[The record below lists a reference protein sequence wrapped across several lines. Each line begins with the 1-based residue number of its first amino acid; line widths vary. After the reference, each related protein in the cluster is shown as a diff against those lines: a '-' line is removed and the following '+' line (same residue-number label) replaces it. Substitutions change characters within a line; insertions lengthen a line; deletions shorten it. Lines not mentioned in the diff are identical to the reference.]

1 MTPQK
6 FLFVSLE
13 GLIGDTAWQV
23 AKEGHDVKY
32 FIRNEEE
39 REIADGFVSKSADWE
54 QDADWADVIVFDDV
68 LGQGTEAHRLRQA
81 GKLVVGG
88 TPYTDRLEDDR
99 AFGQAELRAAGVS
112 IIPQRDFTSF
122 DDAIEFVRA
131 NPNRYVI
138 KPSGEA
144 QNMKGLLFV
153 GEEEDGHDVI
163 QVLDDYKRAWS
174 EKIRD
179 FQLQRRVLGVE
190 VATGAFFNGSEF
202 LTPICVN
209 FEHKKLFP
217 GDIGPSTGEMGTAM
231 FWSEPNRIFNATLK
245 KMEARLRE
253 EGYIG
258 YIDVN
263 CIVNANGIY
272 PLEFTARFGYPT
284 ISIQQEGLNTPLGE
298 LLHGLASGT
307 LSRLRARGGFQ
318 IGVRIVVPPFPFT
331 DPERFQ
337 STSKD
342 AMILFK
348 TASREGIHIED
359 VKLVNDEWLVTGTS
373 GVVLIV
379 CGVGPTMR
387 QAQRQAY
394 NRVRNVMIPNMY
406 YREDIGDRWSEEDSD
421 RLHAWGYLRES

>member
-1 MTPQK
+1 MPRK

-13 GLIGDTAWQV
+13 GLIGDTAWTV
-23 AKEGHDVKY
+23 AKEGHHVRY
-32 FIRNEEE
+32 FIANQEE
-39 REIADGFVSKSADWE
+39 RQIADGFVEKSDDWRR
-54 QDADWADVIVFDDV
+54 DANWADVIVFDDV
-68 LGQGTEAHRLRQA
+68 LGQGTEAQRLRRQ

-99 AFGQAELRAAGVS
+99 AFGQEELRAAGVG
-112 IIPQRDFTSF
+112 IIQQKNFTSF
-122 DDAIEFVRA
+122 DEAIEFVRT

-153 GEEEDGHDVI
+153 GEEEDGQDVL
-163 QVLDDYKRAWS
+163 QVLGDYKRAWS
-174 EKIRD
+174 DKISH
-179 FQLQRRVLGVE
+179 FQLQRRIQGVE
-190 VATGAFFNGSEF
+190 VATGAFFNSREF
-202 LTPICVN
+202 VTPICVN

-245 KMEARLRE
+245 KMESRLRD
-253 EGYIG
+253 EGYVG

-284 ISIQQEGLNTPLGE
+284 ISIQHEGLLTPMNE
-298 LLHGLASGT
+298 LLHGIASGE
-307 LSRLRARGGFQ
+307 LSKLRARGGFQ
-318 IGVRIVVPPFPFT
+318 VGVRVVVPPFPFT
-331 DPERFQ
+331 DPERFE
-337 STSKD
+337 SSSRD
-342 AMILFK
+342 AVILFK
-348 TASREGIHIED
+348 TPSREGIHIED
-359 VKLVNDEWLVTGTS
+359 VKQMNGEWLVTGTS

-394 NRVRNVMIPNMY
+394 NRVRNVMVPNMY

-421 RLHAWGYLRES
+421 RLHAWRYLRES